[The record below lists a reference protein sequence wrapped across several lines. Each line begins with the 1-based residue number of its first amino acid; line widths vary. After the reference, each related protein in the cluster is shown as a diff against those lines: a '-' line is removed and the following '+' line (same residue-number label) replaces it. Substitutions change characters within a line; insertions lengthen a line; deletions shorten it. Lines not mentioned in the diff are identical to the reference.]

1 MRDISAWIRANPRQA
16 AFIIGGISVATTACA
31 TPAILGAVGFGAYGP
46 IAGSLA
52 TAWQASIGSIVAGTP
67 FALLQSMAMGGAA
80 MGAVIGIGAGGA
92 GVAAV
97 AGLAS
102 NETIRGVVE
111 RVKEFVEEEV
121 IGGIVRMFKG
131 FFGG

>member
-1 MRDISAWIRANPRQA
+1 M
-16 AFIIGGISVATTACA
+16 IGGISVAIIACA

-52 TAWQASIGSIVAGTP
+52 AAWQASIGAVVAGTP
-67 FALLQSMAMGGAA
+67 FALLQGMAMGGAA

-97 AGLAS
+97 ARLAS
-102 NETIRGVVE
+102 NETIRGVVGK
-111 RVKEFVEEEV
+111 VKEFVEEEV
-121 IGGIVRMFKG
+121 IGGIVRLSKR
-131 FFGG
+131 FFGR